1 MKEEIKNLIEKA
13 KRSFEAGKQLYESGF
28 YDFSVSRLYYAMF
41 YCAEALLLTKG
52 LSFSKHSAVIS
63 NFGKHFIK
71 TGKLPQELH
80 SSIINAFKDRQIGDY
95 EIVIKITKEEAE
107 RHLRNA
113 EEFIKRTI
121 KYLESLGYGE
131 F

>member
-28 YDFSVSRLYYAMF
+28 YDFSVSRFYYAMF

-71 TGKLPQELH
+71 TGVLPQVLH
-80 SSIINAFKDRQIGDY
+80 SYIINAFKDRQIGDY

-113 EEFIKRTI
+113 EEFIKTTI
-121 KYLESLGYGE
+121 EYLEGLEYDE
-131 F
+131 I